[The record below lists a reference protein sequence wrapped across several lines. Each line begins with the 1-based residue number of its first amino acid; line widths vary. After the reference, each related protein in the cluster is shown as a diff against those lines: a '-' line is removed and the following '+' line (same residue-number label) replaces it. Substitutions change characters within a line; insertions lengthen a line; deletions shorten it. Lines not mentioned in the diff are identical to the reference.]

1 VDSGSDFKENDRFF
15 HDEGPVSQITIENRM
30 ADLIKAPSTI
40 PSESGSII
48 VSSKGGGRRWTA
60 SWTME
65 PAEWQGQ
72 KTIRFTERGQG
83 RISPFTRE
91 VRWSLEAVWSAAT
104 SLQPLDTE
112 KMITSPTGEW
122 LASERKHFDVK
133 AGTVRFE
140 RQSSDSRSD
149 VKTISIPA
157 DTLAVEGIA
166 GVLRFAALDRPFPAH
181 LLSNEPNLYSVT
193 FENRGRE
200 RVKTPAGAFDAYR
213 IEVVPHVGVMNLF
226 RSFFP
231 KTYFWFTVAAP
242 HFWVRYEGLENGRGT
257 PEIVMELNTYQP

>member
-1 VDSGSDFKENDRFF
+1 
-15 HDEGPVSQITIENRM
+15 M
-30 ADLIKAPSTI
+30 AADLIKAPATI
-40 PSESGSII
+40 PTESGSII
-48 VSSKGGGRRWTA
+48 VSAKGGGRRWTA
-60 SWTME
+60 NWTME
-65 PAEWQGQ
+65 PSERQGQ

-91 VRWSLEAVWSAAT
+91 VRWSLEAVWSAAS

-112 KMITSPTGEW
+112 KMITSSTGEW
-122 LASERKHFDVK
+122 LATERKHFDAK

-149 VKTISIPA
+149 MKTISIPA

-166 GVLRFAALDRPFPAH
+166 GVLRFMTFDRPFPAH

-200 RVKTPAGAFDAYR
+200 RVKTPAGAFDAYK
-213 IEVVPHVGVMNLF
+213 IEVVPHMGVLNVL
-226 RSFFP
+226 RSLFP

-257 PEIVMELNTYQP
+257 PEIEMELNTYQR